1 MTRGWQ
7 SARNAKRGRK
17 RNEKKSFIY
26 IYTYIYI
33 LSQKRCKIGP
43 NIKMNGL
50 SYSHESKQK
59 VCGTY
64 LSCESS
70 IRVLSSSHPH
80 VAMSYPKPNS
90 SSHFIFGLFFSV
102 RAMSYF
108 LYGSM
113 WLFSSHEFYKKNR
126 KKKRLAAV
134 ESSSDIF
141 SLRVRFPTAQRVH
154 SPPWRGRA
162 SNAWTRRTV
171 AVVSKRS
178 TKKSK

>member
-26 IYTYIYI
+26 IYTL

-108 LYGSM
+108 LLV
-113 WLFSSHEFYKKNR
+113 WIHVAFFVTRVLQKK
-126 KKKRLAAV
+126 
-134 ESSSDIF
+134 
-141 SLRVRFPTAQRVH
+141 
-154 SPPWRGRA
+154 
-162 SNAWTRRTV
+162 
-171 AVVSKRS
+171 
-178 TKKSK
+178 

>member
-50 SYSHESKQK
+50 SCSHESKQK

-90 SSHFIFGLFFSV
+90 SSHFIFALFFSV

-108 LYGSM
+108 LLV
-113 WLFSSHEFYKKNR
+113 WIHVAFFVTQKET
-126 KKKRLAAV
+126 KKK
-134 ESSSDIF
+134 
-141 SLRVRFPTAQRVH
+141 
-154 SPPWRGRA
+154 
-162 SNAWTRRTV
+162 
-171 AVVSKRS
+171 
-178 TKKSK
+178 

>member
-50 SYSHESKQK
+50 SCSHESKQK

-90 SSHFIFGLFFSV
+90 SSHFIFALFFSV
-102 RAMSYF
+102 RAMSYYF
-108 LYGSM
+108 FYLYGSM
-113 WLFSSHEFYKKNR
+113 AFFVRQIEKKA
-126 KKKRLAAV
+126 LAAV

-141 SLRVRFPTAQRVH
+141 SLRVRFPTAQRLH

-162 SNAWTRRTV
+162 SNAWTRKTV

>member
-1 MTRGWQ
+1 MGNKTTEEEEGGVGRSEETETKRWKTRIHRENDKRHLFRD
-7 SARNAKRGRK
+7 ARVAIGEKRETRK
-17 RNEKKSFIY
+17 KKKRKEIIHIY
-26 IYTYIYI
+26 IYVYILTL

-108 LYGSM
+108 LLV
-113 WLFSSHEFYKKNR
+113 WIHVAFFVTRVLQKK
-126 KKKRLAAV
+126 
-134 ESSSDIF
+134 
-141 SLRVRFPTAQRVH
+141 
-154 SPPWRGRA
+154 
-162 SNAWTRRTV
+162 
-171 AVVSKRS
+171 
-178 TKKSK
+178 